1 MKTNTTRKTT
11 VNNIGTVIS
20 NYDELVTAST
30 KVFTEKLGF
39 NVFEQPAKKRVVI
52 RTGKKWHY
60 IICVGSLKAT
70 VEDGEMLI
78 KKLDMQPESYDMN
91 PAKRNPAS
99 RFRINWEPL
108 TVEDLQLVAQSYNG

>member
-1 MKTNTTRKTT
+1 MKTTKTMKNAET
-11 VNNIGTVIS
+11 IIT
-20 NYDELVTAST
+20 NYDELVSAS
-30 KVFTEKLGF
+30 KKAFTEKLGF

-78 KKLDMQPESYDMN
+78 KKLDLKPEAYDMN

-108 TVEDLQLVAQSYNG
+108 TEADLVLVAQPYNG